1 VRKIFEKMSRYEA
14 VELAARSGKD
24 ATTEAI
30 LLVSNTIDLKSFI
43 SWLEVGMKD
52 SSVEINHNIKGN
64 NHTFI
69 IKHDLGENWTIYQ
82 KTVIESIFKE
92 ILRKRIDIITA
103 SSTTLTFKFQ
113 DVKEFPE
120 RTDR

>member
-1 VRKIFEKMSRYEA
+1 VNVTVWIPP
-14 VELAARSGKD
+14 
-24 ATTEAI
+24 
-30 LLVSNTIDLKSFI
+30 FI

-64 NHTFI
+64 NHIFI

-82 KTVIESIFKE
+82 KTIIESIFKE

-113 DVKEFPE
+113 DIKEFPE
-120 RTDR
+120 